1 MSVTLDELVVADP
14 PEAWLS
20 AGFAVGED
28 GRCRIGSVAVRL
40 VGGEEGKGV
49 ICWSLRGI
57 PADRTDVDGVPT
69 TLSTAP
75 LPSAEPPR
83 HPNGAS
89 HIDHVVLLS
98 PDLARTTAALA
109 DLGLE
114 VRRERDGELGGA
126 PMRQVFYRAGD
137 VILELIGAPGAVGD
151 GPTTIWGIT
160 HTVADVD
167 ATAALLGE
175 RTSPVKDAVQPGRR
189 ITTLRHRELGMS
201 VRTAF
206 ISPHVRA

>member
-1 MSVTLDELVVADP
+1 MTVTIDALVVADQ
-14 PEAWLS
+14 PEAWQA
-20 AGFAVGED
+20 AGFAVGDD

-40 VGGEEGKGV
+40 VGGEQGKGV
-49 ICWSLRGI
+49 IGWSLRGI

-75 LPSAEPPR
+75 PPSAEPPL
-83 HPNGAS
+83 HPNGTT
-89 HIDHVVLLS
+89 HVDHVVLLS
-98 PDLARTTAALA
+98 PDLDRTTTALA

-114 VRRERDGELGGA
+114 ARRERDGELWGA
-126 PMRQVFYRAGD
+126 PMRQVFYRLGD
-137 VILELIGAPGAVGD
+137 VILELVGAPGVAGE
-151 GPTTIWGIT
+151 GPATLWGVT
-160 HTVADVD
+160 YAVADID
-167 ATAALLGE
+167 ATAELLGE
-175 RTSPVKDAVQPGRR
+175 RTSRVKDAVQPGRR